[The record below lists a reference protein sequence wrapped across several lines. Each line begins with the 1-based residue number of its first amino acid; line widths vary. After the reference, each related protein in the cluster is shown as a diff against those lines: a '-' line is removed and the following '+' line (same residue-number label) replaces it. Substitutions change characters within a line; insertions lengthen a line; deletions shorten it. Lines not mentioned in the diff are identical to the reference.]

1 MKFKKIIA
9 SLIAVT
15 VIGVSM
21 PTFSAVVP
29 NVSVTASA
37 EEDYTEETYN
47 DFTLYKYS
55 DHVEINKYTGDASEV
70 VVPSEIDGLPVTNI
84 SEWAWSLFPS
94 CKNLESITIPDS
106 VTSIGNNAFSG
117 CKNLAS
123 ITIPNSVT
131 SIGESAFAYC
141 ENLKS
146 VTISNSVTSID
157 NNTFSDCTS
166 LTSVTIPDSVTSI
179 GNNAFSDCTS
189 LTSVTIPDSV
199 TSIGNNAFSGC
210 KNLASIT
217 IANSVTSIGEHAFSK
232 TSWLENKQ
240 KENPLVIVNGI
251 LIDGKTCSGNVT
263 IPDSVTS
270 IVSYTFYDCTSLTS
284 ITIPDSVTSIGESA
298 FSNCKNLT
306 SVTIPDSITSIGRYA
321 FFGTSWLE
329 NKQKEDPLVI
339 VSGILIDGETCSGNV
354 TITDSVTSIGEYAF
368 SYCENLT
375 SIIIPNSVTSIGES
389 AFSSCTN
396 LTSITIPDSVI
407 SVGYQAFA
415 GCSRLESVTLL
426 NPECEIYD
434 NNGDTICNSY
444 DGDNETYTYSGV
456 IKGYSGSTAEA
467 YAKKYDRT
475 FESLDEHQTSTATTS
490 SNPSATLIG
499 DTNEDEEV
507 NLADAVLI
515 MQNLA
520 NPTKYKITE
529 QGKINGD
536 VDETGDGITP
546 NDAFKI
552 QQYVLGIISTLTI

>member
-21 PTFSAVVP
+21 PTFSAVVS
-29 NVSVTASA
+29 NVSITASA

-47 DFTLYKYS
+47 DFILYKYS

-70 VVPSEIDGLPVTNI
+70 VVPSEIGGLPVTNI
-84 SEWAWSLFPS
+84 SEWAWSLFP
-94 CKNLESITIPDS
+94 
-106 VTSIGNNAFSG
+106 G

-146 VTISNSVTSID
+146 VTISNSVTSIGY
-157 NNTFSDCTS
+157 
-166 LTSVTIPDSVTSI
+166 I
-179 GNNAFSDCTS
+179 AFSHCT
-189 LTSVTIPDSV
+189 T
-199 TSIGNNAFSGC
+199 
-210 KNLASIT
+210 
-217 IANSVTSIGEHAFSK
+217 
-232 TSWLENKQ
+232 
-240 KENPLVIVNGI
+240 
-251 LIDGKTCSGNVT
+251 
-263 IPDSVTS
+263 
-270 IVSYTFYDCTSLTS
+270 
-284 ITIPDSVTSIGESA
+284 
-298 FSNCKNLT
+298 LT

-339 VSGILIDGETCSGNV
+339 VSGILIYGETCSGNV
-354 TITDSVTSIGEYAF
+354 TIPDSVTSIGEYAF

-375 SIIIPNSVTSIGES
+375 SIIIPNSVTSIGEM
-389 AFSSCTN
+389 AFSDCKK
-396 LTSITIPDSVI
+396 LTSVTIPDSVI

-475 FESLDEHQTSTATTS
+475 FESLDEHQTSTAITS

-552 QQYVLGIISTLTI
+552 QQYVLGIIGTLTI

>member
-21 PTFSAVVP
+21 PTFSAVVS
-29 NVSVTASA
+29 NVSITASA

-47 DFTLYKYS
+47 DFILYKYS

-70 VVPSEIDGLPVTNI
+70 VVPSEIGGLPVTNI
-84 SEWAWSLFPS
+84 NEWAWSLFPG

-106 VTSIGNNAFSG
+106 ITSIGNNAFSG

-179 GNNAFSDCTS
+179 G
-189 LTSVTIPDSV
+189 
-199 TSIGNNAFSGC
+199 
-210 KNLASIT
+210 
-217 IANSVTSIGEHAFSK
+217 EM
-232 TSWLENKQ
+232 
-240 KENPLVIVNGI
+240 
-251 LIDGKTCSGNVT
+251 
-263 IPDSVTS
+263 
-270 IVSYTFYDCTSLTS
+270 
-284 ITIPDSVTSIGESA
+284 A
-298 FSNCKNLT
+298 FSN
-306 SVTIPDSITSIGRYA
+306 
-321 FFGTSWLE
+321 
-329 NKQKEDPLVI
+329 
-339 VSGILIDGETCSGNV
+339 
-354 TITDSVTSIGEYAF
+354 
-368 SYCENLT
+368 CENLT

-396 LTSITIPDSVI
+396 LTSVTIPNSVI

-475 FESLDEHQTSTATTS
+475 FESLDEHQTSTTTTS

-552 QQYVLGIISTLTI
+552 QQYVLGIIGTLTI

>member
-1 MKFKKIIA
+1 
-9 SLIAVT
+9 
-15 VIGVSM
+15 
-21 PTFSAVVP
+21 
-29 NVSVTASA
+29 
-37 EEDYTEETYN
+37 
-47 DFTLYKYS
+47 
-55 DHVEINKYTGDASEV
+55 
-70 VVPSEIDGLPVTNI
+70 
-84 SEWAWSLFPS
+84 
-94 CKNLESITIPDS
+94 
-106 VTSIGNNAFSG
+106 SIGNNAFSG

-354 TITDSVTSIGEYAF
+354 TIPDSVTSIGEYAF

-396 LTSITIPDSVI
+396 LTSVTIPNSVI

-475 FESLDEHQTSTATTS
+475 FESLDEHQTSTTTTS

-552 QQYVLGIISTLTI
+552 QQYVLGIIGTLTI